1 MKYLVQILCL
11 FFSINLSSQS
21 IFNEDLEWFFTN
33 TYINPVIDDLE
44 ITKFSMK
51 IMDVKMVNGNWY
63 KHLYVKY
70 NENDEYQPSDKY
82 MRKYNDTI
90 LVYHADHDIETIEYI
105 ESTYIDQLVQVNQ
118 TFQSC
123 AGKVIEID
131 SIESFGKVYKTTKLD
146 LVYRTWIEGIGTNTS
161 MFTPYTCVNQGN
173 ILKLDCVFENG
184 EIIYQQ
190 NEDIECGDFFTN
202 NEEVVEV
209 NSLKVF
215 PNPTSDIL
223 RFNRTISDISIF
235 DGLGKLHIKKTI
247 NSNNTSI
254 EDLPKGMYFLKFSDG
269 NKSTQIKKIIKI

>member
-1 MKYLVQILCL
+1 MKYLVQILFL

-51 IMDVKMVNGNWY
+51 IMDEKIVNGNWY

-70 NENDEYQPSDKY
+70 NETDGYQPSDKY
-82 MRKYNDTI
+82 MRKYKDTI
-90 LVYHADHDIETIEYI
+90 LVYHADQDIEIIEYI
-105 ESTYIDQLVQVNQ
+105 ESAYIDQVVQVNQ

-146 LVYRTWIEGIGTNTS
+146 WVYRTWIEGIGTNTS
-161 MFTPYTCVNQGN
+161 MFTAYTCVNQGN
-173 ILKLDCVFENG
+173 ILKLDCVFKNG
-184 EIIYQQ
+184 EIIYQRK
-190 NEDIECGDFFTN
+190 EDIECGDLSTSNEKIVEIN
-202 NEEVVEV
+202 NV
-209 NSLKVF
+209 KVF

-223 RFNRTISDISIF
+223 RFNKTISDISIF
-235 DGLGKLHIKKTI
+235 DGMGKLLIKKTI
-247 NSNNTSI
+247 NSNTTSI

-269 NKSTQIKKIIKI
+269 YKSSQIKKIIKI